1 MKKTG
6 VGLLVAAALWL
17 VPTHGWAAPK
27 GSVGASASASASA
40 DTSESAEA
48 SGDAAATGSADAA
61 AGADEATPGGE
72 AVPGADVPGGE
83 GLEDICKI
91 DPTAC
96 PNLDMDKEAARQFK
110 EPLYA
115 VQQIFALRVRRFEL
129 NPFWAVSLNDQF
141 VSHPGPGL
149 AFNYYISNVL
159 FVGLNGVYYEPF
171 NSEQAFNSQV
181 RRAAR
186 VAVPITEYQWMG
198 NVQVGYVFAYGKFAF
213 LSDFI
218 FQYDA
223 YLVGGVGVLSNRP
236 IPVVDPYNRNFEYKL
251 HVNGNVGVGLRVW
264 VNRWFAITGELRDYF
279 FADELESLTV
289 ALPPEDQNPATWY
302 DSKSYFAN
310 NVQAQIG
317 ATILNTFSFDYR
329 LPK

>member
-6 VGLLVAAALWL
+6 VGLLVATALWL
-17 VPTHGWAAPK
+17 VPNYGWAQKAK
-27 GSVGASASASASA
+27 AGAAASASASA
-40 DTSESAEA
+40 DTSGNADA
-48 SGDAAATGSADAA
+48 SGDATATGDEAA
-61 AGADEATPGGE
+61 AGGEATPGGE
-72 AVPGADVPGGE
+72 GTPGGEVPGGE

-129 NPFWAVSLNDQF
+129 NPFWSVTLNDQF
-141 VSHPGPGL
+141 VTHPGPGL
-149 AFNYYISNVL
+149 ALNYYISNVL
-159 FVGLNGVYYEPF
+159 FVGINGEYYEPF
-171 NSEQAFNSQV
+171 NSILPFNAEV

-186 VAVPITEYQWMG
+186 VAVPLTEYQWMAG
-198 NVQVGYVFAYGKFAF
+198 VQVGYVFAYGKFAF

-223 YLVGGVGVLSNRP
+223 YLVGGVGAISNRP
-236 IPVVDPYNRNFEYKL
+236 IAVVDPDNRNFEYK
-251 HVNGNVGVGLRVW
+251 VKVQGNAGIGLRVW
-264 VNRWFAITGELRDYF
+264 VNRWLAITGELRDYMF
-279 FADELESLTV
+279 NDQLENLTV
-289 ALPPEDQNPATWY
+289 AQRPQDQQDPATWY
-302 DSKSYFAN
+302 DSKSHFTN

-317 ATILNTFSFDYR
+317 LSIFIPFSFDYR
-329 LPK
+329 LAK

>member
-17 VPTHGWAAPK
+17 VPTQSWAGSKA
-27 GSVGASASASASA
+27 SVGASASASASA
-40 DTSESAEA
+40 DTSGEADA
-48 SGDAAATGSADAA
+48 SGDAAATGSGDAA
-61 AGADEATPGGE
+61 AGGEGTPGGE
-72 AVPGADVPGGE
+72 ATPGADVPGGE

-129 NPFWAVSLNDQF
+129 NPWWGITLNDQF

-149 AFNYYISNVL
+149 SFNYYISNVL
-159 FVGLNGVYYEPF
+159 FVGLNGEYYQPF
-171 NSEQAFNSQV
+171 NQDQAFNAQV

-186 VAVPITEYQWMG
+186 VAVPLTEYQWMA
-198 NVQVGYVFAYGKFAF
+198 NLQVGYVFAYGKFAF

-223 YLVGGVGVLSNRP
+223 YLVGGVGMIYNRP
-236 IPVVDPYNRNFEYKL
+236 IPVIDPDNRNFEYKGHL
-251 HVNGNVGVGLRVW
+251 SGNVGLGLRVW
-264 VNRWFAITGELRDYF
+264 VNRWLAITTELRDYF
-279 FADELESLTV
+279 FADDLEALTV
-289 ALPPEDQNPATWY
+289 ALPPNDKNPDTWY
-302 DSKSYFAN
+302 DSKSYFTN
-310 NVQAQIG
+310 NVQAQVG
-317 ATILNTFSFDYR
+317 ASIFIPFSFDYR